1 MKSMKEKLEDM
12 VKVSSKGQI
21 IIPKDLRE
29 RLGVKT
35 GEKLLVL
42 SRNGEILLKKTEE
55 VSIEE
60 IAGKIE
66 KQTKQEGIDI
76 DKLLDEA
83 IEWARKPK

>member
-1 MKSMKEKLEDM
+1 MEEKLEDM

-21 IIPKDLRE
+21 IIPKDVRE

-42 SRNGEILLKKTEE
+42 SRDGEILLRKTEKISMQE
-55 VSIEE
+55 VAER
-60 IAGKIE
+60 IE
-66 KQTKQEGIDI
+66 KQTRKENVDV

-83 IEWARKPK
+83 VQWARRSK

>member
-1 MKSMKEKLEDM
+1 MEEKLEDI

-21 IIPKDLRE
+21 IIPKDVRE

-42 SRNGEILLKKTEE
+42 SRDGEILLRKTEKISMQE
-55 VSIEE
+55 VAER
-60 IAGKIE
+60 IE
-66 KQTKQEGIDI
+66 KQTRKENVDV

-83 IEWARKPK
+83 VQWARRSK

>member
-1 MKSMKEKLEDM
+1 MEEKLEDM

-29 RLGVKT
+29 RLGVRT

-42 SRNGEILLKKTEE
+42 SRDGEILLRKTEKI
-55 VSIEE
+55 SIQE
-60 IAGKIE
+60 IAERIE
-66 KQTKQEGIDI
+66 KRTRKENVDV

-83 IEWARKPK
+83 VQWARRSK